1 MHPKAKIIHEYAE
14 EQTGFM
20 SGRYVYENGSLVEE
34 NRFDPYSKEAYE
46 MSFDL
51 WGNEEDYDFDE
62 KTGNYVQKEEAE
74 M

>member
-1 MHPKAKIIHEYAE
+1 
-14 EQTGFM
+14 M

-34 NRFDPYSKEAYE
+34 NQFDPYSKEAYE